1 MDKEN
6 EEAVIRRSRI
16 PKKRILVSGG
26 FDPIHVGHIRLIQA
40 AAKLGSVIVAVNSDA
55 WLRRKKGYIFMPF
68 EQRCEVIQALKGV
81 SAVTYVEDDD
91 GTVCEALERLKP
103 DMFGN
108 GGDRTDKNTP
118 EMDVCEDL
126 GIEMVWE
133 LGGGKVQSSSELVEK
148 IIDF

>member
-1 MDKEN
+1 
-6 EEAVIRRSRI
+6 
-16 PKKRILVSGG
+16 
-26 FDPIHVGHIRLIQA
+26 
-40 AAKLGSVIVAVNSDA
+40 
-55 WLRRKKGYIFMPF
+55 MPF
-68 EQRCEVIQALKGV
+68 EQRCEVIRALKGV
-81 SAVTYVEDDD
+81 HKVDTVLDDD
-91 GTVCEALERLKP
+91 GTVCEALECLKP

-148 IIDF
+148 VVDS